1 MKRIFLLLALIS
13 CGVGLAQTKKTT
25 KKMNKKV
32 LFVVTSHTQ
41 LGNTG
46 QKTGY
51 YSGEVTHPLEEIE
64 KAGYTVDFVSPLGGA
79 TEAYG
84 INMNDPVDKKYW
96 ENADFKKK
104 LAHTKS
110 HRK

>member
-51 YSGEVTHPLEEIE
+51 
-64 KAGYTVDFVSPLGGA
+64 
-79 TEAYG
+79 
-84 INMNDPVDKKYW
+84 
-96 ENADFKKK
+96 
-104 LAHTKS
+104 
-110 HRK
+110 

>member
-64 KAGYTVDFVSPLGGA
+64 KAGYTVDVHVDSVGGVGLKTDSWGQAWRCSRCESDKHPAWSSP
-79 TEAYG
+79 
-84 INMNDPVDKKYW
+84 N
-96 ENADFKKK
+96 
-104 LAHTKS
+104 
-110 HRK
+110 

>member
-1 MKRIFLLLALIS
+1 
-13 CGVGLAQTKKTT
+13 
-25 KKMNKKV
+25 MNKKV

-64 KAGYTVDFVSPLGGA
+64 KAIENYQKNWVNLSFEEQKVRAEKLYQDMQEKLQNKMSNLKIILGIIMLIYA
-79 TEAYG
+79 IFHLLRA
-84 INMNDPVDKKYW
+84 
-96 ENADFKKK
+96 FR
-104 LAHTKS
+104 LA
-110 HRK
+110 